1 MERPVPGNGHA
12 GCGKRSG
19 TRRRNRAPDRLH
31 RPEPPAPLPEPRL
44 TRREQPEDRAPAWL
58 HHPTLTFMTDAQ
70 YAGLLAKVQQFLL
83 DHPPISLSDRAARQ
97 RILRRGPL
105 SLSDRLLITVLRQ
118 RWSTQVQTLT
128 NLLDTNQPAVSD
140 AVHEI
145 TPILTALGHPTP
157 KAPIKAPTATDLARL
172 VGRTEDQN
180 PK

>member
-1 MERPVPGNGHA
+1 
-12 GCGKRSG
+12 
-19 TRRRNRAPDRLH
+19 
-31 RPEPPAPLPEPRL
+31 
-44 TRREQPEDRAPAWL
+44 
-58 HHPTLTFMTDAQ
+58 MTDAQ